1 MIIRSSAKDTDD
13 RAYSVAEDHTRQYA
27 MSRRKGLA
35 HAAAPS
41 EDALFGR
48 DADYWPELS
57 TDDEPSEPEGKIVEP
72 VEAEETPTTDV
83 EQAETPATSGL
94 DTAHKLVDPL
104 PGEEANACAV
114 MAAIAR
120 LSVFVDSVCVDRPSD
135 EVSGSAPNF
144 DVGEWPHH
152 SAPDREHGSAVKRL
166 GFEVAR
172 IVKMTDARLDRIE
185 IAGAN
190 QIAELRTEIEQMI
203 VGLAARIEEI
213 EARSALAA
221 AAPEELNL
229 RPEDPSHPDFDLF
242 GDASGPGKEA
252 VRHPDAHTAFT
263 PRDSEEGTATWA
275 PPLDPAFREPHEC
288 AVADLTTADE
298 DEGETAS
305 VLSDQY
311 VPPDT
316 NSECAADDLTAADQN
331 QGGTVSA
338 LSGQQDRPD
347 TNVERATADLT
358 TADDERTPLSAVSDH
373 VPPDTNSEC
382 AADDLTSADQNQGE
396 TVSALSGQQD
406 RPDTNVERATADLT
420 TADEDE
426 GETVAVLSDQ
436 RDRPDTNAERAAADL
451 TIADEDWATAV
462 SALSEHDWL
471 DTNAECAAADLT
483 TAGEDRGETVSAL
496 SDQHDWLDT
505 NSEVNKPEKID
516 ASRGQAEKTFW
527 NQVRE
532 KLFHRYI

>member
-338 LSGQQDRPD
+338 F
-347 TNVERATADLT
+347 
-358 TADDERTPLSAVSDH
+358 
-373 VPPDTNSEC
+373 
-382 AADDLTSADQNQGE
+382 
-396 TVSALSGQQD
+396 SGQQD